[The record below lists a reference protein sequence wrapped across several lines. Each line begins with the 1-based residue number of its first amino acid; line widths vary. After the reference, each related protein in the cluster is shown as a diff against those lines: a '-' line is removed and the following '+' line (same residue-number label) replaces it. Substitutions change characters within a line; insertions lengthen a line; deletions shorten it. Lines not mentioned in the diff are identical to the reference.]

1 MELNN
6 NQNFTRNWSNCSLCS
21 GMTYEENNAITSEHS
36 IDCLKCGYHIQTI
49 GDKVIDTGF
58 QSPSVF
64 QGDEK

>member
-1 MELNN
+1 
-6 NQNFTRNWSNCSLCS
+6 
-21 GMTYEENNAITSEHS
+21 MTYEENNVITSEHS

-64 QGDEK
+64 QGDER